1 MVSGLPSTQHI
12 FLCSPSGNPP
22 AVHAKESAEFYPA
35 QSPLL
40 TQMLASKP
48 AAQSSSPTT
57 GSLTPWSQVV
67 PNQGLSF
74 SAYSASIHCSPSC
87 SDMKSYSSEAVWLQQ
102 HVRSSLQR
110 EESWSD
116 SVGGVLRRA
125 YTASGRG
132 AVVYMK

>member
-48 AAQSSSPTT
+48 AAQSSSPFHLFIVCV
-57 GSLTPWSQVV
+57 GIWGEL
-67 PNQGLSF
+67 
-74 SAYSASIHCSPSC
+74 
-87 SDMKSYSSEAVWLQQ
+87 
-102 HVRSSLQR
+102 HVR
-110 EESWSD
+110 
-116 SVGGVLRRA
+116 A
-125 YTASGRG
+125 Y
-132 AVVYMK
+132 M